1 MHDEDRKRIQFRMR
15 DIRYYVLIYVKTLCC
30 YLVGRFVQCTFFL
43 FRSGKNLACCLWG
56 SYAEK
61 IENLARDSLEET
73 TVWLLR
79 FAKIGEFRGNCFL
92 NILFLITKNDPQC
105 FFY

>member
-1 MHDEDRKRIQFRMR
+1 MIKLCVVIWSDVSFN
-15 DIRYYVLIYVKTLCC
+15 VL
-30 YLVGRFVQCTFFL
+30 FL

-105 FFY
+105 FFIR